1 MGWETPR
8 QVWRRPGRWP
18 CPPSTA
24 HHSRDGSGL
33 GAGREATFLCQWLCQ
48 LSGRVGLSSWEC
60 LLRRPGNIHV
70 VTSLHR
76 HWQKREWGPV
86 GGGHGTS
93 RHSWSLAFWRLLS
106 GFPGRRWGPSL
117 STSSPPQ
124 RTPGRAWRPSTGGT
138 HHLGQAGVAPP
149 AEATRE
155 VPTWRGRGVRK
166 LGPAETQEGTGL
178 SPAEPNSPAQEVSL
192 GLGRSRCE
200 EGPGALGARRGL
212 ETTGLLLTG

>member
-1 MGWETPR
+1 MELGLLEAALGLPRKAMGPFAEHLF
-8 QVWRRPGRWP
+8 
-18 CPPSTA
+18 S
-24 HHSRDGSGL
+24 
-33 GAGREATFLCQWLCQ
+33 
-48 LSGRVGLSSWEC
+48 
-60 LLRRPGNIHV
+60 
-70 VTSLHR
+70 
-76 HWQKREWGPV
+76 
-86 GGGHGTS
+86 
-93 RHSWSLAFWRLLS
+93 
-106 GFPGRRWGPSL
+106 
-117 STSSPPQ
+117 PQ

-166 LGPAETQEGTGL
+166 LGPAETPDKMGL